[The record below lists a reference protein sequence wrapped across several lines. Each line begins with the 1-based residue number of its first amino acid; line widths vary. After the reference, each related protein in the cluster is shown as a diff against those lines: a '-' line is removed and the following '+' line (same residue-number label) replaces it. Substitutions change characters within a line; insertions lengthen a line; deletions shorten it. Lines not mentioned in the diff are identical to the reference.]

1 MHRFA
6 GGLCLICLLVSG
18 RVLALPDGYFDPEFP
33 GSGRFA
39 FSGDAINTSNTSQVL
54 SIAVAADGNL
64 FLAGPATASKSYWW
78 LGELSV
84 SGDFIKTFGVP
95 DGTGRITSCQLGL
108 NCATNDPLLG
118 ASLGPAS
125 GQYVVVADAVHLATG
140 GAGSISAGFS
150 NPITV
155 NDANGFVVMRRAATQ
170 ADGKILVAGTGYYTL
185 SFPIAR
191 FGLVRFTSNLGS
203 KDHFFNAFT
212 DPYGVTFDGGFT
224 FGASKNDSYA
234 TATEVL
240 VRPDGRIVLV
250 GFGLNNDGIQS
261 SIYLMQLNS
270 DGSLDPTFGDG
281 GTGVKVVST
290 FAARATD
297 ARAVLDSGGDIA
309 IAWREDPDQGMN
321 VILAAP
327 DGHLLWSS
335 NRNSAPGCALGRAA
349 AVAVDSAGRVLVGGS
364 CQTASETYYLVIRFR
379 GTNGNRDYSFGNNA
393 VGLGFFDD
401 TSFVDEGTALVFDH
415 SGRLFVGGISHPGD
429 VAETAGISRLTYD
442 LVFTNNL
449 EATPRGCLPPDCN

>member
-18 RVLALPDGYFDPEFP
+18 RALALPDGYFDPEFP

-39 FSGDAINTSNTSQVL
+39 FSGDAINTSNSSQVL

-64 FLAGPATASKSYWW
+64 FLAGPAAGSKSYWW

-125 GQYVVVADAVHLATG
+125 GQYVIVANSVRLATG
-140 GAGSISAGFS
+140 DASSINAGFG

-155 NDANGFVVMRRAATQ
+155 NDANGFVVMQRSATQ
-170 ADGKILVAGTGYYTL
+170 PDGKILVAGTGYYTL

-191 FGLVRFTSNLGS
+191 FGLVRFTSSLGS
-203 KDHFFNAFT
+203 KDHSFNAFT
-212 DPYGVTFDGGFT
+212 DPQGVTFDGGFT
-224 FGASKNDSYA
+224 FGASKDDSYA

-240 VRPDGRIVLV
+240 MRPDGRIVLV
-250 GFGLNNDGIQS
+250 GFGQNQDGIHS

-270 DGSLDPTFGDG
+270 DGTFDQTFGDG
-281 GTGVKVVST
+281 NTGVKTVWT
-290 FAARATD
+290 FSARATD
-297 ARAVLDSGGDIA
+297 ARAALDSGGNIA

-321 VILAAP
+321 VLLAAP
-327 DGHLLWSS
+327 DGHALWTS
-335 NRNSAPGCALGRAA
+335 NHNGATGCLFGRAT
-349 AVAVDSAGRVLVGGS
+349 AVAVDSAGRLVVGGS
-364 CQTASETYYLVIRFR
+364 CQTATHTYFLVVRFH
-379 GTNGNRDYSFGNNA
+379 GSTGNRDNSFANNA
-393 VGLGFFDD
+393 AGLGFFDD
-401 TSFVDEGTALVFDH
+401 TSLIDEGTALVFDH
-415 SGRLFVGGISHPGD
+415 SGRLFVGGTSHPGG

-442 LVFTNNL
+442 LVFTNGV
-449 EATPRGCLPPDCN
+449 EAAPRGCLPPDCP